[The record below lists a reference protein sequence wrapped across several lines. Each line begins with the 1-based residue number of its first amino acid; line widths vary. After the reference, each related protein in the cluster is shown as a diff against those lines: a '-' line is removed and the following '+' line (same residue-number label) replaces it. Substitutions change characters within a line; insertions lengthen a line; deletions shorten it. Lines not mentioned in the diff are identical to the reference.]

1 MVNSVLVINGPNLNL
16 LGLREPQLYGATTLS
31 QLESG
36 LRERAAT
43 LGIKFDTFQSNC
55 EGAIID
61 RIHQARGEF
70 DVIVIN
76 AGGLTHTS
84 VALRDAF
91 SGVAIPFIELH
102 VTNTH
107 AREEFRHK
115 SFLSEKAVAVI
126 MGFGVHGY
134 YYALDHAANNVN
146 SKK

>member
-36 LRERAAT
+36 LHEKAAT
-43 LGIKFDTFQSNC
+43 LGVKLETFQANC

-61 RIHQARGEF
+61 RIHKARGEF

-91 SGVAIPFIELH
+91 SGVSIPFIELH

-134 YYALDHAANNVN
+134 YYALDHAAHNVV
-146 SKK
+146 KK